1 MRRLLPGTLLSIVLS
16 TPGVGEAQV
25 LSRPTPSPSVNATS
39 AVWQGRGEPIF
50 HAGNYYYPT
59 GASVFFDGHVMV
71 PSGSY
76 DGVPIYVDTTVEP
89 HSMILVPIGSN
100 LMRPYERRR
109 SRELAGTAGSRTPS
123 FPVDPS
129 GELAWWRQPA
139 GASARMRLPVA
150 RVVTEIEPA
159 ARAPMAP
166 PPPEPPLEPPD
177 VVVRLDVVRASQSI
191 ETEVSIA
198 GDQGVWIEFDGSRWF
213 SAGPATDYEAG
224 RFIPVGS
231 YRGFDVYRDK
241 DLGGDIIF
249 VRIVAGGAVAPYS
262 RR

>member
-1 MRRLLPGTLLSIVLS
+1 MRRLIPGTLLSIVLLL
-16 TPGVGEAQV
+16 PGAGSAQV

-71 PSGSY
+71 PAGSY

-89 HSMILVPIGSN
+89 HSLILVPIGRN

-109 SRELAGTAGSRTPS
+109 SRDLAGTAGSRTPS

-129 GELAWWRQPA
+129 GELPWWHQQ
-139 GASARMRLPVA
+139 ASAAARMRLPVA

-159 ARAPMAP
+159 DRAPIAP
-166 PPPEPPLEPPD
+166 PAPEPPLEPPD
-177 VVVRLDVVRASQSI
+177 LVVRLDVVRASQSI
-191 ETEVSIA
+191 ESAVSTA
-198 GDQGVWIEFDGSRWF
+198 GDQGVWIEFEGSRWF
-213 SAGPATDYEAG
+213 SSGPAADYDAG
-224 RFIPVGS
+224 RFLPAGS
-231 YRGFDVYRDK
+231 YRGFDVYRDE
-241 DLGGDIIF
+241 DLGDDIIF
-249 VRIVAGGAVAPYS
+249 VRIFSGGAVAPYS